1 MQFLLILHIH
11 STVLHSA
18 AAVTLVSSF
27 WNLGWQRTIY
37 LEHHQSLQQRERK
50 TCTIQMLAL
59 KASAQKLHIS
69 GHTLISQS
77 KLHGHSRVNWVGIYN
92 PPPGRGT
99 GIFGTSDTIY
109 HRHFKQNTSKPS
121 AYCFIP
127 IQSLFLPQC
136 SFSSVT
142 WHHCILSQPS

>member
-69 GHTLISQS
+69 GHTLSAKASYMATPELIGWGYIILPQGGAREYLALVIQS
-77 KLHGHSRVNWVGIYN
+77 T
-92 PPPGRGT
+92 T
-99 GIFGTSDTIY
+99 GIS
-109 HRHFKQNTSKPS
+109 SKTRLNLLLIVLSPS
-121 AYCFIP
+121 KAYSSP
-127 IQSLFLPQC
+127 NVPFLLWLGII
-136 SFSSVT
+136 VY
-142 WHHCILSQPS
+142 